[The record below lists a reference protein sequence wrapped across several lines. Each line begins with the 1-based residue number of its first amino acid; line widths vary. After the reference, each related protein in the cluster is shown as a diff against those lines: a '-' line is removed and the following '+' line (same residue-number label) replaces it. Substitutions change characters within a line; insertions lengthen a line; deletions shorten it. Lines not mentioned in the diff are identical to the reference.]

1 MDLRQLRYF
10 ARIVD
15 LGSMSKAAADLFV
28 AQPAL
33 SRQVAALEAELRT
46 PLLVRTVRGV
56 TPTDAGS
63 ALYRQAQGLLRQL
76 SRIPDEV
83 RSAGGVPAGVVSV
96 GLPFSVSNVLTA
108 PLVAAV
114 RERMPAVRVFVT
126 EAVSGVLEEQLAGGR
141 LDIGMLYETE
151 RPASGIDVRP
161 LLVEELFLVSP
172 RKGKRPAEIALAEAI
187 REPFILPG
195 SNNATR
201 RILEKAVAKAG
212 GSVEVIA
219 EVDSASTIK
228 SMVAHGLGVT
238 VMSRSALHPEGQK
251 PALAVQR
258 IVRPAL
264 TRALNV
270 CESRGT
276 PTRATARVLEVLQET
291 ALSLVRRGVWKG
303 ATPIKP
309 QAIT

>member
-10 ARIVD
+10 VRIVD
-15 LGSMSKAAADLFV
+15 LGSLSKAAADLYV

-33 SRQVAALEAELRT
+33 SRQVAALEAELKT
-46 PLLVRTVRGV
+46 PLLVRSVRGV
-56 TPTDAGS
+56 TATDAGA

-76 SRIPDEV
+76 SRIPAEV
-83 RSAGGVPAGVVSV
+83 RSAGGLPAGVVSV
-96 GLPFSVSNVLTA
+96 GLPFSVSNILTP

-114 RERMPAVRVFVT
+114 RERLPAVRVFVT
-126 EAVSGVLEEQLAGGR
+126 EAVSGVLEEQLTGGR

-151 RPASGIDVRP
+151 RRAAGIEVRP
-161 LLVEELFLVSP
+161 LLVEELFLVSA
-172 RKGKRPAEIALAEAI
+172 RKARRPAEIALAEAI

-195 SNNATR
+195 RSNATR
-201 RILEKAVAKAG
+201 RILERAVAKAG
-212 GSVEVIA
+212 GSFEVVA

-228 SMVAHGLGVT
+228 SMVAQGLGVS
-238 VMSRSALHPEGQK
+238 VMSRSALHPEGGT

-258 IVRPAL
+258 IVRPSL

-276 PTRATARVLEVLQET
+276 PTRATTRVLEILEET
-291 ALSLVRRGVWKG
+291 ALSLVRRGIWKG
-303 ATPIKP
+303 ARLAERP
-309 QAIT
+309 AIP

>member
-10 ARIVD
+10 VRIVD
-15 LGSMSKAAADLFV
+15 LGSMSRAAADLFV

-33 SRQVAALEAELRT
+33 SRQVAALEAELKT
-46 PLLVRTVRGV
+46 PLLLRTVRGV
-56 TPTDAGS
+56 TPTDAGA

-83 RSAGGVPAGVVSV
+83 RSAGGLPAGVVSV
-96 GLPFSVSNVLTA
+96 GLPFSVSNILTA

-114 RERMPAVRVFVT
+114 RERLPAVRVFVT
-126 EAVSGVLEEQLAGGR
+126 EAVSGVLEEQLTGGR

-151 RPASGIDVRP
+151 RRAAGIDVRP
-161 LLVEELFLVSP
+161 LLVEDLFLVGA
-172 RKGKRPAEIALAEAI
+172 RKAGRPAEIALADAL

-195 SNNATR
+195 RSNATR
-201 RILEKAVAKAG
+201 RILERAVAKAG
-212 GSVEVIA
+212 GSFDVIA

-228 SMVAHGLGVT
+228 GMVAAGLGVT
-238 VMSRSALHPEGQK
+238 IMSRSALHPEGGK
-251 PALAVQR
+251 PGLSIQR
-258 IVRPAL
+258 IVRPSL

-276 PTRATARVLEVLQET
+276 PTRATIRVLEILEET
-291 ALSLVRRGVWKG
+291 ALSLVRRGIWKG
-303 ATPIKP
+303 ATPIP
-309 QAIT
+309 